1 MNDKIV
7 KLRHFSEAA
16 RIVCLIQ
23 PSSAAAERVFS
34 QLTFIRRVV
43 GDNTLQ
49 DILELRAFIRCN
61 KGLGNDFNVHG

>member
-1 MNDKIV
+1 MEDSN
-7 KLRHFSEAA
+7 EALV
-16 RIVCLIQ
+16 VCLIQ